1 MMWSAC
7 NLSILIK
14 IIIVMK
20 IIIVIIKII
29 IVIVTIITMMTA
41 QAERTVAVRDVLMPP
56 S

>member
-20 IIIVIIKII
+20 IIIVI
-29 IVIVTIITMMTA
+29 VTIIIMMTA

>member
-1 MMWSAC
+1 MVWSAC

-14 IIIVMK
+14 IIIVM
-20 IIIVIIKII
+20 KII